1 MRFIPPDFNV
11 LAIDPGANMGIA
23 VVTISMADKRMYVK
37 DSFTLT
43 MDEATRANLIHREEV
58 LTRRHSIKDY
68 LQHKLTRL
76 LDRYDIDH
84 VIYEAAYNSRSL
96 VAYDSLVFYGNTIS
110 DVCHYY
116 DFDLTYESITP
127 SQVKTNIGVKGNSGD
142 KEAIRKAVV
151 RCADI
156 ELPQWLHLE
165 DLTEH
170 AVDAIAI
177 AYVAYQQCLRSL
189 KGVV

>member
-11 LAIDPGANMGIA
+11 LAIDPGTNMGIT
-23 VVTISMADKRMYVK
+23 VVTISMADKHMYVK

-58 LTRRHSIKDY
+58 LTRRHSIRDY

-142 KEAIRKAVV
+142 KEAIRNAVA

>member
-11 LAIDPGANMGIA
+11 LAIDPGANMGIT

-58 LTRRHSIKDY
+58 LTRRHSIRDY

-110 DVCHYY
+110 DVCHYH

-142 KEAIRKAVV
+142 KEAIRKAVA
-151 RCADI
+151 RCTDI
-156 ELPQWLHLE
+156 ELPQWLYLE
-165 DLTEH
+165 GLTEH
-170 AVDAIAI
+170 AVDSIAI